1 MLLVVGCWCPGIQG
15 SWTRGSRFA
24 RLLSCAIIYHR
35 SDFLRTPWH
44 QRPELTLTPSQTRNK
59 INVVLHV
66 CGYPLFLYYYVSLLL
81 LSESCPVTNVV
92 PVSSLSVVQRTRRV
106 HHHHLFCIKPNSFR
120 KRTYFKHCR
129 HTWIELHTYISRL
142 QLPVGPTQNQ
152 LLLKPDINDF
162 WTFMRDKTPKLFT
175 DNNVPI

>member
-1 MLLVVGCWCPGIQG
+1 MCCWLLVVGALVYKVVEPGAVG
-15 SWTRGSRFA
+15 LHASCRV
-24 RLLSCAIIYHR
+24 LSSIIDQIFFELPDTDDR
-35 SDFLRTPWH
+35 SS
-44 QRPELTLTPSQTRNK
+44 LTPSQTRNK

-162 WTFMRDKTPKLFT
+162 
-175 DNNVPI
+175 

>member
-1 MLLVVGCWCPGIQG
+1 MQFAPWFTRSLACVAGCWLVPCIQG

-35 SDFLRTPWH
+35 SDFLRPPWH
-44 QRPELTLTPSQTRNK
+44 QRPGQTGAHTLMTPSQTRNK

-129 HTWIELHTYISRL
+129 HTWIELHTYISRDSNYPWA
-142 QLPVGPTQNQ
+142 QHRTNC
-152 LLLKPDINDF
+152 F
-162 WTFMRDKTPKLFT
+162 WNL
-175 DNNVPI
+175 I